1 MLASPLTAC
10 SMAIA
15 PSPAPLHLCW
25 NREPEVTDTADPQSA
40 ELTFDAALEHLEQL
54 ARQLENGDIPLED
67 ALEVYERAV
76 GLFRHCRDRLEGVEQ
91 RLEKLTR
98 DLDGDPVTAAMAA
111 DDHEDLDG

>member
-1 MLASPLTAC
+1 MLASPRVVSRAADEPPFASFSTL
-10 SMAIA
+10 
-15 PSPAPLHLCW
+15 L
-25 NREPEVTDTADPQSA
+25 EPESEVPETVDPQSS
-40 ELTFDAALEHLEQL
+40 ELTFDAALERLEQL

-98 DLDGDPVTAAMAA
+98 DLDGNPVTAELAA
-111 DDHEDLDG
+111 DEHEDLDG